1 MTYLEHICFL
11 KHTINIQIDAQI
23 SNKTWT
29 DAIKSKG
36 RQKEKKKDDVLNR
49 IHDTKVRARASYSN
63 LTTLRHAQKIMTKL
77 KKQMSKATKTRRQT
91 SRATKIQI
99 TFNWETNPLVVESI
113 GLFDNSSRPFLFEL
127 KIKTL
132 ESSWIKKY
140 FFSYPIIFIFKK
152 IPYFFSFLVAFIIS
166 LAEGNTSLKENLNS
180 FVSSP
185 VDTTHRAQTKMR
197 QSRRGGGGPS
207 TAPFLS
213 FQENLSGRLLKMW
226 NEPLTRNRSG
236 EKLWIKKTK
245 KRERCFSFTE

>member
-1 MTYLEHICFL
+1 
-11 KHTINIQIDAQI
+11 
-23 SNKTWT
+23 
-29 DAIKSKG
+29 
-36 RQKEKKKDDVLNR
+36 
-49 IHDTKVRARASYSN
+49 
-63 LTTLRHAQKIMTKL
+63 
-77 KKQMSKATKTRRQT
+77 MSKATKTRRQT
-91 SRATKIQI
+91 TWTTKIQI

-113 GLFDNSSRPFLFEL
+113 GLCDNSSRPFLFEL

-236 EKLWIKKTK
+236 EKLWIKKNEK
-245 KRERCFSFTE
+245 KGEVLLFHRIKTRHNFLFENRK